1 MKKVLFVL
9 VLMMAAMVVN
19 AQHTILIPP
28 PTTPPP
34 TPPGPTP
41 PGTGTNPIFRYFL
54 ILFRVADLPKPITD
68 SIDKDNVGTTIKEDQ
83 TKKAD
88 LPKLLD
94 ALSNSQANLS
104 NVKLWPFKE
113 GDRTA
118 VTAAELPKPI
128 TDNIAKD
135 FAGCTIKDATKVV
148 KDKVVTYEVVVAGTT
163 NGTLVYEE
171 VVTNPAQK
179 K

>member
-9 VLMMAAMVVN
+9 VLMMAALVVN
-19 AQHTILIPP
+19 AQKTILIPP
-28 PTTPPP
+28 TGPPP
-34 TPPGPTP
+34 PSPGGPVPPGSQV
-41 PGTGTNPIFRYFL
+41 NPYNKYIL
-54 ILFRVADLPKPITD
+54 ILYRIADLSKPITD

-83 TKKAD
+83 TKKTD
-88 LPKLLD
+88 HPKLLD

>member
-9 VLMMAAMVVN
+9 VLMMAALVVN
-19 AQHTILIPP
+19 AQGTVVRPP
-28 PTTPPP
+28 IPP
-34 TPPGPTP
+34 TPPPP
-41 PGTGTNPIFRYFL
+41 PGYTPINPYIKYIL

>member
-9 VLMMAAMVVN
+9 VLMMAALVVN
-19 AQHTILIPP
+19 AQGTVVR
-28 PTTPPP
+28 PP
-34 TPPGPTP
+34 TPPTP
-41 PGTGTNPIFRYFL
+41 PPPPGYTPINPYIKYIL